1 MRTQNQGIVG
11 VSTSEEEGKQMERIK
26 EKGFTLI
33 ELLVVM
39 GIIAILAALL
49 LPALQRAREAAR
61 RTSCSNNLK
70 QLGDGLAMYRN
81 DNDKLPRGSNQEH
94 CVDLGGPNSPL
105 GWGKL
110 YPGYISS
117 AAVYWCPSDGE
128 DPKPEEEVNFGGGMD
143 GGDGYYYSEGGTRE
157 NEGYKFNQSGDSLAD
172 RAKPYP
178 GPFEVCCANPGAQP
192 FGGAAMGEDENG
204 DRYDNCDEAFSS
216 TPGLPNSQEEYCEI
230 AGIWTAD
237 QASYIFTG
245 GQSVSA
251 AERRKSG
258 AMRIAADTDYDA
270 NDGIP
275 PASEGGIS
283 NCYNDSQSANGSIPV
298 DEYYYVDGL
307 EAADNHGQDGVNVL
321 YLDWHVDFDGRSW
334 PSPLGM
340 VDKQDWDKK

>member
-143 GGDGYYYSEGGTRE
+143 GGAHYYSEGGTRE
-157 NEGYKFNQSGDSLAD
+157 NEGYKFNQNGGSLAD

-178 GPFEVCCANPGAQP
+178 GPFEVCCANPDASP
-192 FGGAAMGEDENG
+192 FGGAALADG
-204 DRYDNCDEAFSS
+204 YDSCGEAFSN
-216 TPGLPNSQEEYCEI
+216 TPDLPNKREEWCEI

-245 GQSVSA
+245 GDSVSS
-251 AERRKSG
+251 AEKRKSG

-270 NDGIP
+270 DDGYHSP
-275 PASEGGIS
+275 SEGADT
-283 NCYNDSQSANGSIPV
+283 NCYNDNQSPGGNPV
-298 DEYYYVDGL
+298 TEFYYVDGL
-307 EAADNHGQDGVNVL
+307 EAADNHGKDGVNVL

-334 PSPLGM
+334 PSPIGM
-340 VDKQDWDKK
+340 VDKQDWDKKNEGDLP